1 MKTYLMTPDG
11 KPVEWDGI
19 KRFDGSVVETS
30 PNDEPKYKFDNICEF
45 HCEAEADIETWQQ
58 LIDET
63 EKRTL
68 EVFEILE
75 QATEICIK
83 SDGDLCSKCPMWE
96 YGRHEDCEEWIIG
109 NLRKLIENQK
119 RLHMQMIKDRKERIG
134 QIVCSK

>member
-45 HCEAEADIETWQQ
+45 HCEVETDPQAWQQ

-63 EKRTL
+63 NQQTMA
-68 EVFEILE
+68 VFDLLK
-75 QATEICIK
+75 QATLACLNNKCDECPIK
-83 SDGDLCSKCPMWE
+83 QDDASCQDWVEKNIE
-96 YGRHEDCEEWIIG
+96 T
-109 NLRKLIENQK
+109 LIENQK
-119 RLHMQMIKDRKERIG
+119 RLYVQMTKDRKERIG
-134 QIVCSK
+134 